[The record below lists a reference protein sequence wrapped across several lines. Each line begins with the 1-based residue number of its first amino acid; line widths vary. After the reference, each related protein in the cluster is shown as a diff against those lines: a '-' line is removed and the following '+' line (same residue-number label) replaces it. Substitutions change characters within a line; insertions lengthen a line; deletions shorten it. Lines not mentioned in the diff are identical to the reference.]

1 MISDI
6 IHIPSFSLPAHA
18 KVFIFQAARTLAAD
32 KETEVDAKIKDFLLT
47 WTSHGNYMQTEYHL
61 ILHRFIVLA
70 IDDKP
75 VFLSGCAQDELN
87 RFIMSLQK
95 FLNISLFDR
104 MIVSYWKDDVKEV
117 DSIHITKIPEAII
130 NRKWKDDTLIFDNTI
145 STLDDFR
152 KKWILPWKETWIS
165 RFSSLHQTS

>member
-1 MISDI
+1 
-6 IHIPSFSLPAHA
+6 
-18 KVFIFQAARTLAAD
+18 V
-32 KETEVDAKIKDFLLT
+32 
-47 WTSHGNYMQTEYHL
+47 
-61 ILHRFIVLA
+61 
-70 IDDKP
+70 DDKP

-87 RFIMSLQK
+87 RFIISLQK

-117 DSIHITKIPEAII
+117 DTIHITKIPEAII
-130 NRKWKDDTLIFDNTI
+130 NRKWKDDTLVFDNTI